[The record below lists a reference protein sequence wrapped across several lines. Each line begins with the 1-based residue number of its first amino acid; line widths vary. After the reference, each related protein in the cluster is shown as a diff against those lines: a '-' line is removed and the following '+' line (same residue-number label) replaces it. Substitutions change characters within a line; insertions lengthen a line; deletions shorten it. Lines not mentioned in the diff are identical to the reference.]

1 VVAVLLALLI
11 AVMFVRATI
20 RPLRRLTKVAHS
32 VARVQLPGLVER
44 LKTPGGDA
52 GAVSVETVE
61 VESTDEIGRLA
72 EAFNAIQA
80 VAVEVARE
88 QAVVLRK
95 GITDLYVN
103 LARRNQALLD
113 RQIEFID
120 ELEQHERDPDTLE
133 DLFTLDHLATR
144 MRRNAESLLVLAGVE
159 PNRRW
164 EKPVGLPD
172 VIRSAI
178 GEVEEF
184 ARIDLVAFDDV
195 TVAGRAALDLAH
207 LLAELLENAT
217 HFSPPDSQVE
227 VSGILGD
234 QGYLVAIVDHGIGM
248 SESHLTEHNALLAR
262 PPAMGLSLSRTLGMI
277 VVARLAARF
286 QIGVRLLATPGGGV
300 TVHVAIPTALLAPVD
315 APVPSR
321 PTFVTPVGAAPAA
334 PALPA
339 APAEPVEGRPP
350 RPALTPAAPIAP
362 AALAAPGAPVA
373 APAPA
378 VRSAPAAPPSRPR
391 PAASPSPDRL
401 RQVIEGLAG
410 SLDTA
415 GTRGAG
421 ARPAPPTAFV
431 PARPD
436 QTVEPLPQRR
446 RGADPER
453 ATEPAPAAS
462 SPAPV
467 APAPA
472 PAPAAPPAPSAS
484 PTPVT
489 AAAPAPPLTN
499 RRPAGAAPNAP
510 SARGTL
516 SPSARRRSAE
526 PEAASPLPPRQ
537 PDGAA
542 LPQRRPSPDAA
553 PAAAPVAPAAASAAG
568 AAPVAAPVA
577 APAPLPPS
585 PPASGDVP
593 FVPRKAKD
601 LGIEVPPLL
610 AAPAASVDAPAD
622 GPATAAP
629 LPKRQPGAADAAA
642 AAPAPAALPRRRSGA
657 KPPPVEIGAS
667 RATAPPP
674 TRHRSPDDVRRTL
687 SRYRSAKLDGQAA
700 ARSEHVREPA
710 PRASTSSAGPDGP
723 DRPLTP
729 AMIPGDTSRSADR

>member
-1 VVAVLLALLI
+1 MVAVLLALLI

-20 RPLRRLTKVAHS
+20 RPLRRLTEVAYS

-113 RQIEFID
+113 RQIAFID
-120 ELEQHERDPDTLE
+120 ELEQNERDPDTLE
-133 DLFTLDHLATR
+133 NLFTLDHLATR

-184 ARIDLVAFDDV
+184 ARIDLVAFDDITIV
-195 TVAGRAALDLAH
+195 GRAAVDLAH

-300 TVHVAIPTALLAPVD
+300 TVHVAIPMPLLAPVD
-315 APVPSR
+315 APGPQPADVRR
-321 PTFVTPVGAAPAA
+321 PRRPAA
-334 PALPA
+334 
-339 APAEPVEGRPP
+339 RPP
-350 RPALTPAAPIAP
+350 RPCPRAGGPRRGPPGPPGAGPAAAERAGRP
-362 AALAAPGAPVA
+362 AGSAAAPVA

-378 VRSAPAAPPSRPR
+378 ATAREPTAGRPR

-410 SLDTA
+410 SLDT
-415 GTRGAG
+415 GAG
-421 ARPAPPTAFV
+421 ARGPRRPPGPAVVLRAG
-431 PARPD
+431 PARP
-436 QTVEPLPQRR
+436 ERR
-446 RGADPER
+446 
-453 ATEPAPAAS
+453 T
-462 SPAPV
+462 
-467 APAPA
+467 
-472 PAPAAPPAPSAS
+472 
-484 PTPVT
+484 
-489 AAAPAPPLTN
+489 AAPAPPRRGRRDPVDAGLARGAAPRRPPSATPRAGTAARRPGPGATGRPAPATAPRWRRRAGRVRRAARRR
-499 RRPAGAAPNAP
+499 RRPAGAAPNAA
-510 SARGTL
+510 ARGTL
-516 SPSARRRSAE
+516 SPSARRRAVE
-526 PEAASPLPPRQ
+526 PDAAPAPPLPVRQ

-542 LPQRRPSPDAA
+542 LPQRRPSTAVPPPSE
-553 PAAAPVAPAAASAAG
+553 PAAAPPTPA
-568 AAPVAAPVA
+568 VEA

-610 AAPAASVDAPAD
+610 PAASLRPVGARP
-622 GPATAAP
+622 TAEA
-629 LPKRQPGAADAAA
+629 G
-642 AAPAPAALPRRRSGA
+642 AALPRRQSAAAAAQRRRGRRAAAAPRPCPAGVRAPSRRPSRSGPA
-657 KPPPVEIGAS
+657 GPPRRCRA
-667 RATAPPP
+667 ATAAP
-674 TRHRSPDDVRRTL
+674 TTCV
-687 SRYRSAKLDGQAA
+687 
-700 ARSEHVREPA
+700 AR
-710 PRASTSSAGPDGP
+710 
-723 DRPLTP
+723 
-729 AMIPGDTSRSADR
+729 